1 MEKRKGSGLRK
12 EALKGFVVG
21 GLQHH
26 SFEFNRAVKEGVT
39 AIIRLRRQL
48 CIPRNCIKP
57 FHVSEWWMVHDAHF
71 QSLAAIASY
80 KTLFRFGGL
89 GSTSTI

>member
-12 EALKGFVVG
+12 EALMGFVG
-21 GLQHH
+21 RGLLHH

-48 CIPRNCIKP
+48 RIPRNELHKA
-57 FHVSEWWMVHDAHF
+57 FS
-71 QSLAAIASY
+71 
-80 KTLFRFGGL
+80 RL
-89 GSTSTI
+89 GVVDGA